1 MKSREGGA
9 ASQLFR
15 VQKKRDLRSSASYVR
30 EVSGGGK
37 SMREAGEEGESVLPV
52 AVLDVS

>member
-1 MKSREGGA
+1 MATVSGV
-9 ASQLFR
+9 F
-15 VQKKRDLRSSASYVR
+15 RSSASYVR

-37 SMREAGEEGESVLPV
+37 SMREAGEDGESVVPV